1 MNDTATYVSRG
12 GIKLAAA
19 LDTFNI
25 DVANMTCADLGC
37 NVGGFTDCLLQRG
50 AARVFAIDTGYGEL
64 AWKLRRDERVIVLER
79 TNALHCKPPDMDGF
93 AHCDLVTID
102 LGWTRQSHALPA
114 ALRWLSDGPGGRIIS
129 LIKPHYEA
137 DRQLLHRGVLTD
149 AHAADTIK
157 RVLCEIPKLGVEV
170 VAHVPSPIRGGAGKG
185 RRGNI
190 EHLALLKRVTT

>member
-12 GIKLAAA
+12 GIKLATA

-25 DVANMTCADLGC
+25 DVTNMTCADLGC

-79 TNALHCKPPDMDGF
+79 TNALYFSPADMDGF

-102 LGWTRQSHALPA
+102 LGWTRQVHAVPA
-114 ALRWLSDGPGGRIIS
+114 ALRWLSHVPGGRIIS

-137 DRQLLHRGVLTD
+137 DRALLNRGVLVD
-149 AHAADTIK
+149 PHAADTIK
-157 RVLCEIPKLGVEV
+157 RVLAVMPKLGVEV
-170 VAHVPSPIRGGAGKG
+170 VAHTPSPIRGGAGKG

-190 EHLALLKRVTT
+190 EHLVLLKRAAT